1 LLRLWKDVAPV
12 AMAAPVAAPRVL
24 VSTEE
29 ARAASWYRVVAAPG
43 SERMTLQAFVPGADG
58 LVPSRESELAFV
70 LPLPEIAAEAL
81 SVRVGLSGTGPRPP
95 DELPR
100 AVLVELPAP
109 LDPARGLSVADFG
122 ALCDPERIGTHPLV
136 AAHDEPG
143 RLSADFAVA
152 RLAPRFLL
160 VLASPAHSS
169 PQPPAV
175 ESIEIAARSLVDHVA
190 LGLPSPRLLRQPGQ
204 EAVSLTLDRD
214 RRQGLLALPGRRY
227 VFELPPSPPARRL
240 DLALGVAPRSATL
253 QGAIRLTVTADG
265 ATLLDERL
273 TAPRDATEPAWRDVR
288 LELPAGAKQLV
299 LAATGDGTDPPLAC
313 FGHPTLRTP
322 VDASSGAGAESRR
335 PNVVLISID
344 TLRPDHLGCYGAT
357 PSPSPRLDAFAQQA
371 LRFTQAYST
380 SSYTLPA
387 HGSMLTGQVPAV
399 HGATDPADRLD
410 PARSP
415 FLAQMLADAGYV
427 TAGFTGGAYMAAD
440 FGFAAGFDRYANND
454 PVWALDSVRGQ
465 QLMEMGT
472 GPNAAQHAEL
482 LRRYATPMIT
492 RWIESQDD
500 GTPFFLFAHTYVVHN
515 YAPDK
520 ARLRE
525 HGLLGVKGQEERLD
539 DDLRERFNFGETAL
553 HDEVLAELLPYYDA
567 TIEMADEF
575 VGALLDALDRAGL
588 ADRTLVIVTSDHGEE
603 FGEHGYF
610 GHGKNLYESNVRV
623 PLLVRLPGGTQA
635 GGPRPIDDLVS
646 LADLAPFVLRSVGLA
661 PDPRMSLGAE
671 WDPSRPMPPARERV
685 VLELDTKFERVSAI
699 REGEMKLSV
708 RTPPTRGDDGAAR
721 GEAGPGG
728 TPAAAPAAARPPRPM
743 ARCSSTT
750 SPATPPSAPISA
762 ARDPRPRRCARGS
775 SSTSCLTMAL
785 RAAAGDGAVPAGA
798 RPRTIEELIQMGT
811 SRRRGTTRRSR
822 VPAALSAYGT
832 TALTALL
839 AAKPASPP
847 ASANQCWNQIL
858 VPDGNPLGHGALRF
872 RLPAGPMGRLEIRTF
887 G

>member
-1 LLRLWKDVAPV
+1 MRRVSAALSMSFRAAAWLALWIGLLVAAGCSESNDASPAGAAPGVVRLWKDVTPLAGTAP
-12 AMAAPVAAPRVL
+12 AAAPRVL
-24 VSTEE
+24 VSTAD
-29 ARAASWYRVVAAPG
+29 ARAATWYRLVATSG
-43 SERMTLQAFVPGADG
+43 SGMLELQTFVPGDG
-58 LVPSRESELAFV
+58 ALSPSRDHELALA

-81 SVRVGLSGTGPRPP
+81 AARVTLNGPAQRPG
-95 DELPR
+95 DEQLR
-100 AVLVELPAP
+100 ATLVELPAP

-169 PQPPAV
+169 TQPPAV

-190 LGLPSPRLLRQPGQ
+190 LGLPSPRLVRQPGQ

-253 QGAIRLTVTADG
+253 EGAIRLTVTADG

-299 LAATGDGTDPPLAC
+299 LAATGDGNDPPLAC

-344 TLRPDHLGCYGAT
+344 TLRPDHLGCYGAQ

-520 ARLRE
+520 ARLRS

-553 HDEVLAELLPYYDA
+553 HDEVLGELLPYYDA

-610 GHGKNLYESNVRV
+610 GHGKNLYDSNVRV
-623 PLLVRLPGGTQA
+623 PLLVRLPGGA
-635 GGPRPIDDLVS
+635 GGADGGESDGPRPIDDLVS

-671 WDPSRPMPPARERV
+671 WDPSRLMPPARERV

-708 RTPPTRGDDGAAR
+708 RTPPTRGDDGAPAR
-721 GEAGPGG
+721 A
-728 TPAAAPAAARPPRPM
+728 PAANGAAPAAAQAAALDGQVQLYELAGDAAERTDLGGSRPEAAALR
-743 ARCSSTT
+743 ARLEQYQL
-750 SPATPPSAPISA
+750 
-762 ARDPRPRRCARGS
+762 
-775 SSTSCLTMAL
+775 LTMAL
-785 RAAAGDGAVPAGA
+785 RAAAGEGGQYPSDLDPAV
-798 RPRTIEELIQMGT
+798 IEQLIQMGYIEAPKD
-811 SRRRGTTRRSR
+811 R
-822 VPAALSAYGT
+822 
-832 TALTALL
+832 
-839 AAKPASPP
+839 ASK
-847 ASANQCWNQIL
+847 
-858 VPDGNPLGHGALRF
+858 
-872 RLPAGPMGRLEIRTF
+872 
-887 G
+887 